1 MNEDADI
8 GKSNRILNILH
19 ILSDGALPIID
30 QTIEIQSRI
39 HTLEVVDISEGDIN
53 YDELVDKIFSCDK
66 VISW

>member
-1 MNEDADI
+1 M
-8 GKSNRILNILH
+8 NILH

>member
-19 ILSDGALPIID
+19 ILSDGALPIMD